1 MVVEIWPPWCCSI
14 VHNHG
19 EAFGVVKPLAGSIR
33 VQNFHRL
40 GFGSDKPYAE
50 FTYHTGS
57 YTWMSEHSYGV
68 HRLINS
74 FAQTCITIQSYL
86 NGDNTTGTFSVVG
99 KGKFEFGEDNFL
111 GQYAPQNDW
120 ENYLMGNTAKTEEDK
135 SFIEDVINFYR
146 LKGKETGEIDFSFPK
161 FCRAMRKE
169 YSNLNGMFD

>member
-1 MVVEIWPPWCCSI
+1 M
-14 VHNHG
+14 
-19 EAFGVVKPLAGSIR
+19 
-33 VQNFHRL
+33 
-40 GFGSDKPYAE
+40 
-50 FTYHTGS
+50 
-57 YTWMSEHSYGV
+57 
-68 HRLINS
+68 
-74 FAQTCITIQSYL
+74 
-86 NGDNTTGTFSVVG
+86 VG